1 MHTAHHHHQHNNAAE
16 LKKKPLFLAIFL
28 NLLITV
34 AQIIGGFLSGSLA
47 LLGDALHNF
56 SDVLSLILSFIAN
69 KLSGQGQIYTK
80 TFGYKRAQILAAFI
94 NALALIG
101 VSVYLVFEAVQRLF
115 TTQIILSN
123 YVIYLALAGI
133 LVNGGSAFLLVKMQK
148 GDSNLRA
155 AYLHLLGDLITSFAV
170 LAGGLA
176 MHFYGIF
183 WVDSAIT
190 ILVSLYLIYSASKL
204 LVHTTNVLMQFV
216 PAHVNVAK
224 ICARLETEPEV
235 MALHHVHVWQI
246 NDDVIHFEAHIVL
259 KENLKISDFE
269 KLNHNLVHILAEEF
283 GINHVVLQPEF
294 TSSCS
299 DAVIHQE

>member
-1 MHTAHHHHQHNNAAE
+1 MHETHNHHHHNAAE
-16 LKKKPLFLAIFL
+16 LKRKPLFLAIFL

-34 AQIIGGFLSGSLA
+34 AQIIGGLLSGSLA

-101 VSVYLVFEAVQRLF
+101 VSVYLIFEAVQRLF
-115 TTQIILSN
+115 ATQLILTN
-123 YVIYLALAGI
+123 YVIWLALAGI
-133 LVNGGSAFLLVKMQK
+133 LVNGGSAFLLIKMQK

-155 AYLHLLGDLITSFAV
+155 AYLHLLGDLVTSFAV

-183 WVDSAIT
+183 WVDGAIT
-190 ILVSLYLIYSASKL
+190 ILVSFYLIYTATKL
-204 LVHTTNVLMQFV
+204 LLHTTNVLMQFV
-216 PAHVNVAK
+216 PEHLHVAK
-224 ICARLETEPEV
+224 ICTRLETEPQV
-235 MALHHVHVWQI
+235 LSLHHVHVWQI
-246 NDDVIHFEAHIVL
+246 NDDVIHFEAHIVVR
-259 KENLKISDFE
+259 ENLKISDFE
-269 KLNHNLVHILAEEF
+269 ILNHRLAHILEADF
-283 GINHVVLQPEF
+283 GISHVVLQPEF
-294 TSSCS
+294 TGSCN